1 MFTSLYSHTNN
12 YKLNRALDSSSP
24 YHIISR
30 HFAVQLFKNQTMEKS
45 FNIHESAYFGKMS
58 LSQKY
63 YIVATK
69 TRLIKL
75 GASGVE
81 IKMTGIREIVLFQE
95 HFVFVITDYDVIVL
109 DFATFQV
116 IQELKVGKCS
126 NSVVNQFGSNFFPLF
141 RLTRSLQPH

>member
-1 MFTSLYSHTNN
+1 
-12 YKLNRALDSSSP
+12 
-24 YHIISR
+24 
-30 HFAVQLFKNQTMEKS
+30 
-45 FNIHESAYFGKMS
+45 MS

-81 IKMTGIREIVLFQE
+81 IKMTGIREIALFQE
-95 HFVFVITDYDVIVL
+95 HFVFAITDYDIIVL

-116 IQELKVGKCS
+116 IKELKVGKCS
-126 NSVVNQFGSNFFPLF
+126 NSVVNQFGSIFFY
-141 RLTRSLQPH
+141 

>member
-1 MFTSLYSHTNN
+1 
-12 YKLNRALDSSSP
+12 
-24 YHIISR
+24 
-30 HFAVQLFKNQTMEKS
+30 
-45 FNIHESAYFGKMS
+45 MS

-63 YIVATK
+63 YVVATK

-81 IKMTGIREIVLFQE
+81 IKMTGIREIALFQE
-95 HFVFVITDYDVIVL
+95 HFIFVLTDYDIIVL

-126 NSVVNQFGSNFFPLF
+126 DSAVNQFGSNSFV
-141 RLTRSLQPH
+141 